1 MKEVLER
8 LRQRISTDLPTNP
21 ELPPCPLCGA
31 PALLAPHLD
40 FSNPTRI
47 EHACGCA
54 GEDWEAYS
62 RGVAA
67 LWPRWRYPRLFL
79 ESLPEGYRGFAL
91 REASARTQP
100 AWGEALQVVARGG
113 VVLVH
118 GPPQVGKTRL
128 AVRTAYLEAAKG
140 RKAFFLPEATLYQKG
155 REEALAEEGPVDPV
169 RGAKVVVLDDL
180 GKARITPFSLEVLF
194 SLVERAHVRELA
206 LLVTSNLDPEGV
218 RRRYGEA
225 GEALAA
231 RIDLAVWV
239 GS

>member
-1 MKEVLER
+1 MKELEALVQEAYAAYRRALEEALEAALER
-8 LRQRISTDLPTNP
+8 
-21 ELPPCPLCGA
+21 
-31 PALLAPHLD
+31 
-40 FSNPTRI
+40 
-47 EHACGCA
+47 
-54 GEDWEAYS
+54 
-62 RGVAA
+62 
-67 LWPRWRYPRLFL
+67 
-79 ESLPEGYRGFAL
+79 
-91 REASARTQP
+91 ARSK
-100 AWGEALQVVARGG
+100 EALEEAVAQGLLSGEVQGKNAEER